1 MPNPDLLLVGAGHSH
16 LGVLRRWAR
25 GERPPGRLQLLSE
38 SPHAWYAGR
47 VPALLAGR
55 VREGDCRIDLAPL
68 CRAAGVE
75 LLQGTAIGLDAGR
88 RELQLADGSCLR
100 ASWLALDVGA
110 TPPAPEQHAQG
121 MQVLAVKPF
130 ASFVERWRQWQA
142 DPQPLAI
149 VGGGVAAVELALALA
164 DQLPQLS
171 LFSAGPLLDGHS
183 PGLRMRAH
191 GQLRQHGVHCREHC
205 PISHI
210 DGDTLYSEAGA
221 VWHGTRLL
229 LASGSQ
235 PLPWLTN
242 SGLACAEDG
251 FIRVGAT
258 LQSLSHPQIF
268 ASGDCASL
276 GDCPRNA
283 WQASRQAARLAGNL
297 AAALQQ
303 RPLQRY
309 RAPRQ
314 SLLLLATGDGGALLD
329 WRGWSAGGRLCGWWR
344 EQRDRQFMLRH
355 QL

>member
-25 GERPPGRLQLLSE
+25 GERPPGRLLLLSD

-55 VREGDCRIDLAPL
+55 LRASDCRIDLAPL

-75 LLQGTAIGLDAGR
+75 LLQGTVTALDADR
-88 RELQLADGSCLR
+88 RELQLADGSRLQ
-100 ASWLALDVGA
+100 AGWLSLDVGA
-110 TPPAPEQHAQG
+110 APPLPQQHGAG
-121 MQVLAVKPF
+121 MQVVAVKPF
-130 ASFVERWRQWQA
+130 AGLLECWRQWQA
-142 DPQPLAI
+142 DPQPLAL
-149 VGGGVAAVELALALA
+149 VGGGVAGVELALALA
-164 DQLPQLS
+164 GQVPQLS

-191 GQLRQHGVHCREHC
+191 GLLRQLGVHCREHC

-221 VWHGTRLL
+221 VWHGPRLL
-229 LASGSQ
+229 LASGNQ
-235 PLPWLTN
+235 PLPWLAD

-251 FIRVGAT
+251 FIEVDAT
-258 LQSLSHPQIF
+258 LQSRSHPRIF

-276 GDCPRNA
+276 TGAERNA
-283 WQASRQAARLAGNL
+283 WQAMRQAPRLAANL
-297 AAALQQ
+297 AASLQQ

-314 SLLLLATGDGGALLD
+314 SLLLLTTGDGGALLD

>member
-1 MPNPDLLLVGAGHSH
+1 MPIPDLLLVGAGHSH

-25 GERPPGRLQLLSE
+25 GERPPGRLQLLNDSA
-38 SPHAWYAGR
+38 HAWYAGR
-47 VPALLAGR
+47 VPPLLAGR
-55 VREGDCRIDLAPL
+55 AREGDCRIDLEPL

-75 LLQGTAIGLDAGR
+75 LLQGTATGLDADR
-88 RELQLADGSCLR
+88 RELQLADGRSLQ

-110 TPPAPEQHAQG
+110 APSAPEQHGAG

-130 ASFVERWRQWQA
+130 ASFLRQWRQWQA

-149 VGGGVAAVELALALA
+149 IGGGVAGVELALALA
-164 DQLPQLS
+164 DQVPQLS
-171 LFSAGPLLDGHS
+171 LFSAGSLLDGHS

-191 GQLRQHGVHCREHC
+191 GQLRQHDVQCREHC

-221 VWHGTRLL
+221 VWHGQRLL

-235 PLPWLTN
+235 PLHWLTN
-242 SGLACAEDG
+242 SGLAHAEDG
-251 FIRVGAT
+251 FIQVGAT

-276 GDCPRNA
+276 GGNPRNA
-283 WQASRQAARLAGNL
+283 WQASRQAARLATNL

-344 EQRDRQFMLRH
+344 ELRDRQFMLRH